1 LTNAVAW
8 TPLLP
13 KGFEV
18 KQSRLPSTNAYENGQ
33 AVIELNVHDIAPTP
47 DEEYMPPFGS
57 LTYRVLFY
65 YSPYK
70 TVEDYWKNEGKGWSK
85 TNDRFIG
92 PGNKVK
98 DAVKDLIAPADTA
111 DQKLRK
117 IYAAVMKFNNTS
129 YNRDRSAAEE
139 KSQGLGEAKSTDDI
153 WDRKRGVDDQMAQL
167 FVAMARAAG
176 MKAYAMSVTNRDRNV
191 FLANYLSFSQLD
203 DTIAIVN
210 IDGKDQFFDPGQR
223 YCPYGHLAWKHT
235 MVQGLR
241 QTDNG
246 TAIADTPPEPYTA
259 SHTQRTAN
267 LTMDEHGAVAGTLKM
282 SWIGAQALNWRASY
296 LRGDVTSL
304 NRDLRVSMEHTMP
317 AGMEVKVSGIENLE
331 DYEQPLTVSYDVKGQ
346 IGSSTGKRI
355 LIPGDIFEANAKPTF
370 VHDKRETPV
379 AFSYPHV
386 VQDAVRVNFPSS
398 LGAES
403 TPATEQLPYEK
414 FAVYAFRTESTP
426 TSVTVRRE
434 FDLGNIVY
442 KVEEYPALRTF
453 YNKFET
459 KDQEPVVLKAA
470 APATGN

>member
-1 LTNAVAW
+1 
-8 TPLLP
+8 
-13 KGFEV
+13 
-18 KQSRLPSTNAYENGQ
+18 
-33 AVIELNVHDIAPTP
+33 
-47 DEEYMPPFGS
+47 
-57 LTYRVLFY
+57 
-65 YSPYK
+65 
-70 TVEDYWKNEGKGWSK
+70 
-85 TNDRFIG
+85 
-92 PGNKVK
+92 
-98 DAVKDLIAPADTA
+98 
-111 DQKLRK
+111 
-117 IYAAVMKFNNTS
+117 
-129 YNRDRSAAEE
+129 
-139 KSQGLGEAKSTDDI
+139 
-153 WDRKRGVDDQMAQL
+153 
-167 FVAMARAAG
+167 
-176 MKAYAMSVTNRDRNV
+176 
-191 FLANYLSFSQLD
+191 
-203 DTIAIVN
+203 
-210 IDGKDQFFDPGQR
+210 
-223 YCPYGHLAWKHT
+223 
-235 MVQGLR
+235 
-241 QTDNG
+241 
-246 TAIADTPPEPYTA
+246 
-259 SHTQRTAN
+259 
-267 LTMDEHGAVAGTLKM
+267 MDEHGAVTGTLKM

-434 FDLGNIVY
+434 LDLGNILY